1 MKKLFF
7 FLFIL
12 SPFYLF
18 AQSDESTDFNSENTE
33 VSDSTTIAE
42 ENQEVIPDPIL
53 EFVIATIKSVNDKW
67 MEVNNIS
74 AEGLIKINTRNIQE
88 EADIVVSVKKK
99 DDLYFKIDGPMG
111 IDVGAGHFNR
121 EKFTFADYLNDK
133 AYTGT
138 TNALNIS
145 SLTKIPVTFDELMN
159 IISGGARIRKYDTDT
174 CWYTEEGEY
183 IVLQFLSA
191 KGTYRKFYVNK
202 AEMYVDR
209 FIHINNKK
217 QITLNVQYSN
227 YVNSGNGIFAK
238 KISVS
243 RPFKGESFIFT
254 YTKFVTGN
262 TFLNF
267 KVDIP
272 SDFHRV
278 KLK

>member
-1 MKKLFF
+1 
-7 FLFIL
+7 
-12 SPFYLF
+12 
-18 AQSDESTDFNSENTE
+18 
-33 VSDSTTIAE
+33 
-42 ENQEVIPDPIL
+42 
-53 EFVIATIKSVNDKW
+53 

-227 YVNSGNGIFAK
+227 YVNSGTGIIAK

-254 YTKFVTGN
+254 YSKILIN
-262 TFLNF
+262 NSYLNF

-272 SDFHRV
+272 SDFYRV